1 MLAFCVMPDHV
12 HTVVL
17 NRRYPLQSVVRL
29 LKRETT
35 QRLKCLGVSPTIWQR
50 GYHDHVIRRKEGL
63 FEAIRYVLLNPVRAG
78 IAEHWRDYPWSG
90 SIEWPDLDDSFMD
103 DAVAERVVISQLLG
117 TD

>member
-1 MLAFCVMPDHV
+1 MPDHV

-17 NRRYPLQSVVRL
+17 NRRHPLQSVVRL
-29 LKRETT
+29 LKRHTT
-35 QRLKCLGVSPTIWQR
+35 QRLKSVCFIAPIWQR

-63 FEAIRYVLLNPVRAG
+63 FHTIRYVLMNPVRAG
-78 IAEHWRDYPWSG
+78 LAEHWRDYQWSG

-117 TD
+117 KD